1 MRRHAAPHQ
10 INCRRAPACFSQWF
24 FPIYAARGPPD
35 AGRAKSVRTQLGF
48 QRGRVVAVD
57 DPARGLVVEA
67 ATTEGGEVALAPLCP
82 VVGAAPQSK
91 RPEPAAPRLAPG
103 GAQPQVVAFL
113 KLPGQ
118 PRLAEPGRDRLG
130 AQKIGKATWRES
142 VGQK

>member
-67 ATTEGGEVALAPLCP
+67 ATTAGGEVAPAPLFP
-82 VVGAAPQSK
+82 VAGAAPQSK
-91 RPEPAAPRLAPG
+91 RPEPAAPRIARG
-103 GAQPQVVAFL
+103 GAQLPVAL
-113 KLPGQ
+113 RPKLLRQPPPAPPG
-118 PRLAEPGRDRLG
+118 
-130 AQKIGKATWRES
+130 
-142 VGQK
+142 

>member
-82 VVGAAPQSK
+82 VVGAALQSK
-91 RPEPAAPRLAPG
+91 RPEPAAPRIAQG
-103 GAQPQVVAFL
+103 GAQLHVAAVL
-113 KLPGQ
+113 KQIGSASCRE
-118 PRLAEPGRDRLG
+118 RLW
-130 AQKIGKATWRES
+130 QS
-142 VGQK
+142 V